1 MKYRTGADTFQPGT
15 HTAQDNLSPNARLAG
30 EWMKQLDPNG
40 KSFYYNATTG
50 AAQWSKT
57 ALNSVPDP
65 HVSSHHRQMTPAQG
79 QIAQNAGPEHGLL
92 PTPPPPPLPPPQPVH
107 QQPPSSQQVLSP
119 PTMQQS
125 GQHSLDG
132 E

>member
-1 MKYRTGADTFQPGT
+1 MKYRTGVDTFQPGT
-15 HTAQDNLSPNARLAG
+15 HTAQDNLSPNAQLAG
-30 EWMKQLDPNG
+30 EWMKQSDPNG
-40 KSFYYNATTG
+40 KSFYYNVTTG

-65 HVSSHHRQMTPAQG
+65 HVSSHLRQMPQAQG

-92 PTPPPPPLPPPQPVH
+92 PTPPPPLPPLQPVH
-107 QQPPSSQQVLSP
+107 QQLPSSQQVLSP

-125 GQHSLDG
+125 GQHSPDG